1 MGKLSKLFKFGSGS
15 YQCYG
20 LLLLLLCCCICSSI
34 CCPSVFKVFHWFEG
48 YEQFNNYSGINC
60 YSCENKNPNE
70 CLMCFNCGFGVD
82 ENGNGRCL
90 AGTKEGPAN
99 NESVSVWYHRDP
111 FERNRERNDIEMYK
125 KRNCSTNRL
134 LTV

>member
-1 MGKLSKLFKFGSGS
+1 MAFQFKLMKMGCPILLV
-15 YQCYG
+15 
-20 LLLLLLCCCICSSI
+20 LLLVCCICSSI
-34 CCPSVFKVFHWFEG
+34 FCPTVFRFFDIFER

-82 ENGNGRCL
+82 DNGNGRCL

-111 FERNRERNDIEMYK
+111 YERNRERNDIEMYK